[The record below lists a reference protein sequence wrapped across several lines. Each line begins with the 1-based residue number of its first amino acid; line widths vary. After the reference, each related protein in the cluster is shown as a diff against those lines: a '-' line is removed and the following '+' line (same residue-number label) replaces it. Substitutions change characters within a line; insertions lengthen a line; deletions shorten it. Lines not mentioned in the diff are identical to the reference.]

1 MAPPQQHRGSGRSA
15 GNKDGRSRDV
25 LPGPKNP
32 PWCCNC
38 GEDHNWACRI
48 RCKGCGGKAPQT
60 VFNKATAAAGQAP
73 NRSAVGRQQSSGAA
87 PGCPTQSSR
96 DAKVRLELEALRKE
110 NEALKKLA
118 RAPVRPATAV
128 GTAKDVADSSDD
140 TAMGGAAE
148 ELAKQIKDQ
157 RAKIKALER
166 TDEIVKNEMGHIFEV
181 RFNEAAALLDELLQR
196 KQQAK
201 PVDVQLKAALHN
213 RDRCARNKERHAE
226 AVVQMLQEQ
235 TEVAAKLLA
244 LQKAAGAA
252 LADLA
257 TAEEAIRRLQAA
269 PATAPAVP
277 VPVGP
282 MVLSLEVANKLQAWV
297 DGAGSV
303 PPDFID
309 ALTFAFNSAF
319 TKPPG
324 AVPAAGAQIAQAGV
338 NSAEAAAP
346 AAGTRAAAAEAAAA
360 AEMAA
365 ADAGAEE
372 AHARQAAARTVVAS
386 VAAETG
392 GKGGKGCGRSERL
405 DHPYAAASNL
415 G

>member
-1 MAPPQQHRGSGRSA
+1 MAPPQQHRGSGRST

-73 NRSAVGRQQSSGAA
+73 NRSAVGRQQNSGAA

-96 DAKVRLELEALRKE
+96 DAKMRLELEALKKE
-110 NEALKKLA
+110 NEALKKSA

-201 PVDVQLKAALHN
+201 PVDVQLKNALHN
-213 RDRCARNKERHAE
+213 RDRCVRNKERTAE

-235 TEVAAKLLA
+235 SEVAANLLA

-252 LADLA
+252 QAELAS
-257 TAEEAIRRLQAA
+257 AEAEIRRLQAA
-269 PATAPAVP
+269 PAAVPAGHAPAGP
-277 VPVGP
+277 VAFTI
-282 MVLSLEVANKLQAWV
+282 EEANYAQN
-297 DGAGSV
+297 
-303 PPDFID
+303 FID
-309 ALTFAFNSAF
+309 ELRENKILPPLFVETVAFAFNNTY

-324 AVPAAGAQIAQAGV
+324 AVPPAAGGQAAQGCCTE
-338 NSAEAAAP
+338 AEAAAVD
-346 AAGTRAAAAEAAAA
+346 ARAAEAAAA
-360 AEMAA
+360 LAA

-372 AHARQAAARTVVAS
+372 AQARAAVATAEAARAQPRCSWGVLWAS
-386 VAAETG
+386 VPSTV
-392 GKGGKGCGRSERL
+392 
-405 DHPYAAASNL
+405 
-415 G
+415 

>member
-1 MAPPQQHRGSGRSA
+1 M
-15 GNKDGRSRDV
+15 

-48 RCKGCGGKAPQT
+48 KCKGCGGKAPQT

-96 DAKVRLELEALRKE
+96 DAKVRLELEALKKE
-110 NEALKKLA
+110 NEALTKSA

-166 TDEIVKNEMGHIFEV
+166 TADIVKHEIGRIFEV
-181 RFNEAAALLDELLQR
+181 RLDDANALLEELLQR

-201 PVDVQLKAALHN
+201 PLDVQLKAALHN

-252 LADLA
+252 LAELA

-269 PATAPAVP
+269 PAAAPAVP
-277 VPVGP
+277 VPAGP
-282 MVLSLEVANKLQAWV
+282 MVLSLEEADKLQAWV
-297 DGAGSV
+297 DGAC
-303 PPDFID
+303 PPDIINAF
-309 ALTFAFNSAF
+309 TFAFNSAF

-324 AVPAAGAQIAQAGV
+324 AVLAAGAQIAQAGV

-346 AAGTRAAAAEAAAA
+346 AAAEAAA